1 MNSNYERTFV
11 AIKHDGIQ
19 RSLVGEIIKRFER
32 AGLKMTAMK
41 MMIPSE
47 ERIFEHYGKDDV
59 WFEKKGKLFIE
70 NLEKEGKTPEKD
82 AIEYGKDIIRA
93 LAKFFV
99 SGPMIAMVVEGIHAR
114 AVVKKLVGGTEPM
127 TSDVGTIRGDFTL
140 DSYAMANS
148 DNRGVRNLIHCSD
161 EPEEAER
168 EVILWFGE
176 DEIIKYRHIAE
187 AMLTDINLDGYL
199 E

>member
-1 MNSNYERTFV
+1 MNPSTQRTFV

-19 RSLVGEIIKRFER
+19 RGLVGEIIRRFER
-32 AGLKMTAMK
+32 AGLKIIGMK
-41 MMIPSE
+41 MMVPDE
-47 ERIFEHYGKDDV
+47 QRVFDHYGKDDE
-59 WFEKKGKLFIE
+59 WFLRKGKSFVE
-70 NLEKEGKTPEKD
+70 NLEKEGKTPEKE

-99 SGPMIAMVVEGIHAR
+99 SGPMIAMCVEGVHAR
-114 AVVKKLVGGTEPM
+114 EIVKKLVGGTEPLS
-127 TSDVGTIRGDFTL
+127 SDVGTIRGDFTL
-140 DSYAMANS
+140 DSYEMANR

-168 EVILWFGE
+168 EVALWF
-176 DEIIKYRHIAE
+176 DESELIKYRHIAE
-187 AMLTDINLDGYL
+187 AMMYDVDLDGYL